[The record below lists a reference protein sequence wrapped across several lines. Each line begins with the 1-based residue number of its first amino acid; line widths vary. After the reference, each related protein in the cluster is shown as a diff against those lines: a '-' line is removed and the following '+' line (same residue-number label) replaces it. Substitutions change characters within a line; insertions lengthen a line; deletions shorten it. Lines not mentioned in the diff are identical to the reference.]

1 MSLWNCGSSI
11 PKSPPL
17 VNSTHEFHSDDTP
30 EPAMIASSTQM
41 MIRTQPM
48 RSSTMS

>member
-1 MSLWNCGSSI
+1 MWNCGSSM

-30 EPAMIASSTQM
+30 EPAMMASSAEM
-41 MIRTQPM
+41 MTRSHGM
-48 RSSTMS
+48 RASTTSW